1 MYKKF
6 EIKTTF
12 GYGNRMERT
21 KSRPYYQSEEDEY
34 LDIENKIWKG
44 CAKGESWSDYM
55 KKMEKDIAEWS
66 LPTLKEE
73 MKEELENKKGMNLKG

>member
-1 MYKKF
+1 METEWK
-6 EIKTTF
+6 EENPDHNINPEKT
-12 GYGNRMERT
+12 
-21 KSRPYYQSEEDEY
+21 DEY

-73 MKEELENKKGMNLKG
+73 MKEELENKSE